1 MLKIAMKFMI
11 MISYV
16 RLKDEKDRLITVQ
29 TYEVIGRVGV
39 GETLYAAIDLFWGD
53 LITSVQKTLYHN
65 REMSSPST
73 LQDEFTLEDGME
85 TIHLPKEWR
94 NAGVERVVFQLYG
107 FGWVYW

>member
-1 MLKIAMKFMI
+1 MKKIAW
-11 MISYV
+11 
-16 RLKDEKDRLITVQ
+16 ITVQ

-65 REMSSPST
+65 REMSSLST